1 MANRWT
7 IRCPLTIPRRWCC
20 PGQGSYPF
28 AADTW
33 PGGQSCQIQQCAT
46 SQLVRLKKCKVED
59 DIVFWG
65 DGDGVILR
73 IVIMMNMMVLTKTL
87 VLMMMKNDEDYDAY
101 CCLLKRW
108 NHRPFSLHTGR
119 FILNFQLEYKT
130 RRKLREQIG
139 GWGRFHL

>member
-1 MANRWT
+1 MSENGEIYTTGKNFTLPPAVTGVTNST
-7 IRCPLTIPRRWCC
+7 SALTIPRRWCC

-33 PGGQSCQIQQCAT
+33 PVGQSCQIQQCAT

-73 IVIMMNMMVLTKTL
+73 IVIRMNMMAIIW
-87 VLMMMKNDEDYDAY
+87 Y
-101 CCLLKRW
+101 
-108 NHRPFSLHTGR
+108 
-119 FILNFQLEYKT
+119 
-130 RRKLREQIG
+130 
-139 GWGRFHL
+139 